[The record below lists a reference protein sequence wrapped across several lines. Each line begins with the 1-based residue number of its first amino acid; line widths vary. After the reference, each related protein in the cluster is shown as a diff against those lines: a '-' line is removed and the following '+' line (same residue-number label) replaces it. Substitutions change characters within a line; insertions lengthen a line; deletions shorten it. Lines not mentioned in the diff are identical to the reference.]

1 MFCQPSILPPSMAAV
16 WAATL
21 WFTFGT
27 VSGLVPGVT
36 TAPFDSRTEDGIPPS
51 GQRPGWLSH
60 Q

>member
-1 MFCQPSILPPSMAAV
+1 MFCQPSILPPSIAAA

-27 VSGLVPGVT
+27 VSGSVPGVT
-36 TAPFDSRTEDGIPPS
+36 TAPLDNRTEGGIPPS
-51 GQRPGWLSH
+51 GQRPGLSSH